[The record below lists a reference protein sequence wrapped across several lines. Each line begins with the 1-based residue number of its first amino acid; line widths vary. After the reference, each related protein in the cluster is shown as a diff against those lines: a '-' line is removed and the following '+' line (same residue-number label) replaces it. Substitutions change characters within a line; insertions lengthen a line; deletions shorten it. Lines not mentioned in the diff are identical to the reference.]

1 MSPIS
6 NASFP
11 DAYQVAVARKSL
23 EGVKQQAQAALALI
37 QTATAAPTAGPA
49 GGAAHVGSRLNVYA

>member
-23 EGVKQQAQAALALI
+23 EGVKQQGQAALALI
-37 QTATAAPTAGPA
+37 QTATAAPA
-49 GGAAHVGSRLNVYA
+49 GGATHVGSRLNVYA